1 MLQSNRPLSKVA
13 EPSLLNEMV
22 SGALTGAMATGV
34 MQAGFYGMSKV
45 KSEKPILKS
54 MQRYSK
60 GAYAHGYG
68 NLKRTAITY
77 GVGAIADGL
86 LHGAMYKSGM

>member
-1 MLQSNRPLSKVA
+1 MLQSNRPLSRVS
-13 EPSLLNEMV
+13 EPSLLNEMA

-34 MQAGFYGMSKV
+34 MQAGFYGLSKV
-45 KSEKPILKS
+45 KSEKPLLKG

-60 GAYAHGYG
+60 EAYSHGYG

-86 LHGAMYKSGM
+86 LHGIMSKSGM

>member
-1 MLQSNRPLSKVA
+1 MLQSNLPLSRVS
-13 EPSLLNEMV
+13 EPSLFDEMA
-22 SGALTGAMATGV
+22 SGAITGAMATGV

-45 KSEKPILKS
+45 KSDNPILRS

-60 GAYAHGYG
+60 EAYAHGYG

-77 GVGAIADGL
+77 GIGAIADGL